1 LFAAELL
8 MPRKR
13 LIDRFSNAFGDPISC
28 NDRGKLELLQMHNP
42 QLSVSRLES
51 ELRLRSML
59 IAEVRS
65 FGPKILLPLHK
76 DFGVSV
82 TAMAI
87 QLEDLGLVI

>member
-1 LFAAELL
+1 
-8 MPRKR
+8 
-13 LIDRFSNAFGDPISC
+13 
-28 NDRGKLELLQMHNP
+28 
-42 QLSVSRLES
+42 VSRLES